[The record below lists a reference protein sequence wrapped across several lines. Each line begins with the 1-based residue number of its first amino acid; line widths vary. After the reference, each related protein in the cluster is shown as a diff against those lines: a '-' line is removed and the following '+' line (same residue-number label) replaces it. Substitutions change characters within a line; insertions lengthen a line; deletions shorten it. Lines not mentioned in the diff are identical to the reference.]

1 MDNDKSVAVYY
12 GKAEAGQRALGNR
25 SILFNAFNPSAKDI
39 VNEIKKREW
48 YRPFAAIILEEDAK
62 TCFDMLYLER
72 NEFMT
77 NSFQIKE
84 EWRLTFQGIV
94 HEDGSCRIQTVREG
108 HLLYELL
115 TEIKSRRGIGI
126 LLNTELLIWAV
137 NPWLKRLTSPP
148 NIARIKPRLCVVSKL

>member
-1 MDNDKSVAVYY
+1 MRLRNVNGIVPLR
-12 GKAEAGQRALGNR
+12 Q
-25 SILFNAFNPSAKDI
+25 LFW
-39 VNEIKKREW
+39 KKM
-48 YRPFAAIILEEDAK
+48 PK

-126 LLNTELLIWAV
+126 LLNTEL
-137 NPWLKRLTSPP
+137 
-148 NIARIKPRLCVVSKL
+148 